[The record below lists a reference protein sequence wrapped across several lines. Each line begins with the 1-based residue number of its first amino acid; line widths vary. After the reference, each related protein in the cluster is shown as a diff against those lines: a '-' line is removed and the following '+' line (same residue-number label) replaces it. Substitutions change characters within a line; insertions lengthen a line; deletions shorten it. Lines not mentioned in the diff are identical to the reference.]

1 MQAQRTYSGRAGY
14 LREICRL
21 LWPDPARAELGARPT
36 TSEPGDLSMIVLP
49 GLREPR
55 LVVPAGRRPAAA
67 AVRRYGEPGSVRS
80 ALAARALAALLAS
93 GVGAR
98 TFRDRLQVSVPSGA
112 QTIES
117 RLSELLGQPVL
128 VSVHLGAARANRKPV
143 LQLLTAAGETL
154 GFAKVGI
161 NPLTAS
167 LVRAERAALERLD
180 AAGLRQ
186 LHAPRVLGSDRWND
200 LEILVLSPLPVWQ
213 RRTPP
218 QPGALQRAMTE
229 IAAVAG
235 VRECK
240 LAGSD
245 YWQHLTARL
254 EAAGGGTEHSALRS
268 ALADLE
274 SVAGSTTLRFG
285 SWHGDW
291 TPWNMASTAQGLLV
305 WDWERFTTP
314 APAGF
319 DALHC
324 WLQAEVVGNRRE
336 PAGAANACVQRAPA
350 LLEPFGVARQEA
362 RLTALLYLADLSV
375 RYLADR
381 QEQAGAALGA
391 PRRWLLPALTA
402 GIGELPGSG

>member
-1 MQAQRTYSGRAGY
+1 
-14 LREICRL
+14 
-21 LWPDPARAELGARPT
+21 
-36 TSEPGDLSMIVLP
+36 
-49 GLREPR
+49 
-55 LVVPAGRRPAAA
+55 
-67 AVRRYGEPGSVRS
+67 
-80 ALAARALAALLAS
+80 
-93 GVGAR
+93 
-98 TFRDRLQVSVPSGA
+98 
-112 QTIES
+112 
-117 RLSELLGQPVL
+117 
-128 VSVHLGAARANRKPV
+128 
-143 LQLLTAAGETL
+143 
-154 GFAKVGI
+154 
-161 NPLTAS
+161 
-167 LVRAERAALERLD
+167 
-180 AAGLRQ
+180 
-186 LHAPRVLGSDRWND
+186 
-200 LEILVLSPLPVWQ
+200 
-213 RRTPP
+213 
-218 QPGALQRAMTE
+218 
-229 IAAVAG
+229 VAG
-235 VRECK
+235 VRDCK

-254 EAAGGGTEHSALRS
+254 DAAGGGTQQSALRS

-274 SVAGSTTLRFG
+274 SVAGSTTQRFG

-314 APAGF
+314 APTGF